1 MRWLP
6 WGLVLV
12 SLTLLPVLAPAAPK
26 QNEPAG
32 EVMYRYTKP
41 DGTLAVRATL
51 NEQAIHAGY
60 QVLDH
65 NGRVLR
71 REPPAPP
78 EEQARRREAMAAKQQ
93 AQRQAERDKELER
106 LYAGPE
112 DALRARDRQIEALEL
127 RISYATN
134 TLAQLEEKRDEE
146 VSLAARAERAGR
158 PVPEGTRQAIE
169 EYQRRMVQVRQE
181 IDGYQKDKQKVR
193 EQYAPIIERL
203 KELEDPQG

>member
-1 MRWLP
+1 MKRLLR
-6 WGLVLV
+6 GLMLT
-12 SLTLLPVLAPAAPK
+12 SLALLPVLTPAAPTQK
-26 QNEPAG
+26 ESPG
-32 EVMYRYTKP
+32 DVMYRYHKP
-41 DGTLAVRATL
+41 DGSLAVSATL
-51 NEQAIHAGY
+51 NQQAIHAGY
-60 QVLDH
+60 QVLDL

-71 REPPAPP
+71 REPAAPP
-78 EEQARRREAMAAKQQ
+78 EEQARRREAMEARRQALQQ
-93 AQRQAERDKELER
+93 AEQDKQLQR

-112 DALRARDRQIEALEL
+112 DAVRARERQIDALEL

-169 EYQRRMVQVRQE
+169 DFQRRMDQVREE
-181 IDGYQKDKQKVR
+181 IAGYEKDKQAVR

-203 KELEDPQG
+203 EELEGS

>member
-6 WGLVLV
+6 WGLVLALLALPI
-12 SLTLLPVLAPAAPK
+12 LTPAAPK

-41 DGTLAVRATL
+41 DGTLAVSATL

-60 QVLDH
+60 QVLDY

-78 EEQARRREAMAAKQQ
+78 EEQARRRQAMAAEQQ

-112 DALRARDRQIEALEL
+112 DAVRARERQIEALEL

-134 TLAQLEEKRDEE
+134 TLAQLEEKRDQE

-169 EYQRRMVQVRQE
+169 EYQRRMAHVRQE
-181 IDGYQKDKQKVR
+181 IAGYEKDKQAVR

-203 KELEDPQG
+203 EELEGS

>member
-6 WGLVLV
+6 WGLVLA
-12 SLTLLPVLAPAAPK
+12 LLALPVLPPAAPK
-26 QNEPAG
+26 QNDPAG

-41 DGTLAVRATL
+41 DGTLAVSATL

-78 EEQARRREAMAAKQQ
+78 EEQARRRQAIAAEQQ

-112 DALRARDRQIEALEL
+112 DAVRARERQIEALEL

-134 TLAQLEEKRDEE
+134 TLAQLEEKRDQE

-158 PVPEGTRQAIE
+158 PVPEGTRQAID
-169 EYQRRMVQVRQE
+169 EYQRRMAHVRQE
-181 IDGYQKDKQKVR
+181 IAGYEKDKRAVR

-203 KELEDPQG
+203 EELAGS

>member
-6 WGLVLV
+6 WGLVLA
-12 SLTLLPVLAPAAPK
+12 LLALPVLTLAAAK

-41 DGTLAVRATL
+41 DGTLAVSATL

-78 EEQARRREAMAAKQQ
+78 EEQARRRQAMAAEQQ

-112 DALRARDRQIEALEL
+112 DAVRARERQIEALEL

-134 TLAQLEEKRDEE
+134 TLAQLEEKRDQE

-169 EYQRRMVQVRQE
+169 EYQRRMAHVRQE
-181 IDGYQKDKQKVR
+181 IAGYEKDKQAVR

-203 KELEDPQG
+203 EELAGS

>member
-6 WGLVLV
+6 WGLVLA
-12 SLTLLPVLAPAAPK
+12 LLALPVLTPAAPK

-41 DGTLAVRATL
+41 DGTLAVSATL

-78 EEQARRREAMAAKQQ
+78 EEQARRRQAMEAEQQ

-112 DALRARDRQIEALEL
+112 DAVRARERQIEALEL

-134 TLAQLEEKRDEE
+134 TLAQLEEKRDQE

-169 EYQRRMVQVRQE
+169 EYQRRMAHVRQE
-181 IDGYQKDKQKVR
+181 IAGYEKDKQAVR

-203 KELEDPQG
+203 EELEGS

>member
-1 MRWLP
+1 MALLALP
-6 WGLVLV
+6 I
-12 SLTLLPVLAPAAPK
+12 LTPAAPK

-41 DGTLAVRATL
+41 DGTLAVSATL

-78 EEQARRREAMAAKQQ
+78 EEQARRRQAMAAEQQ

-112 DALRARDRQIEALEL
+112 DAVRARERQIEALEL

-134 TLAQLEEKRDEE
+134 TLAQLEEKRDQE

-169 EYQRRMVQVRQE
+169 EYQRRMAHVRQE
-181 IDGYQKDKQKVR
+181 IAGYEKDKQAVR

-203 KELEDPQG
+203 EELEGS

>member
-6 WGLVLV
+6 WGLVLA
-12 SLTLLPVLAPAAPK
+12 LLALPVLTPAAPK

-41 DGTLAVRATL
+41 DGTLAVSATL

-78 EEQARRREAMAAKQQ
+78 EEQARRRQAIAAEQQ

-112 DALRARDRQIEALEL
+112 DAVRARERQIEALEL

-134 TLAQLEEKRDEE
+134 TLAQLEEKRDQE

-158 PVPEGTRQAIE
+158 PVPEGTRQAID
-169 EYQRRMVQVRQE
+169 EYQRRMAHVRQE
-181 IDGYQKDKQKVR
+181 IAGYEKDKQAVR

-203 KELEDPQG
+203 EELAGS

>member
-1 MRWLP
+1 VRWLP
-6 WGLVLV
+6 WGLVLALLALPI
-12 SLTLLPVLAPAAPK
+12 LTPAAPK

-41 DGTLAVRATL
+41 DGTLAVSATL

-78 EEQARRREAMAAKQQ
+78 EEQARRRQAMAAEQQ

-112 DALRARDRQIEALEL
+112 DAVRARERQIEALEL

-134 TLAQLEEKRDEE
+134 TLAQLEEKRDQE

-169 EYQRRMVQVRQE
+169 EYQRRMAHVRQE
-181 IDGYQKDKQKVR
+181 IAGYEKDKQAVR

-203 KELEDPQG
+203 EELAGS

>member
-6 WGLVLV
+6 WGLVLA
-12 SLTLLPVLAPAAPK
+12 LLALPVLTLAAPK

-41 DGTLAVRATL
+41 DGTLAVSATL

-78 EEQARRREAMAAKQQ
+78 EEQARRRQAMAAEQQ

-112 DALRARDRQIEALEL
+112 DAVRARERQIEALEL

-158 PVPEGTRQAIE
+158 PVPEGTRQAID
-169 EYQRRMVQVRQE
+169 EYQRRMAHVRQE
-181 IDGYQKDKQKVR
+181 IAGYEKDKQAVR

-203 KELEDPQG
+203 EELEGS

>member
-6 WGLVLV
+6 WGLVLALLALPI
-12 SLTLLPVLAPAAPK
+12 LTPAAPK

-41 DGTLAVRATL
+41 DGTLAVSATL

-78 EEQARRREAMAAKQQ
+78 EEQARRRQAMAAEQQ

-112 DALRARDRQIEALEL
+112 DAVRARERQIEALEL

-134 TLAQLEEKRDEE
+134 TLAQLEEKRDQE

-169 EYQRRMVQVRQE
+169 EYQRRMAHVRQE
-181 IDGYQKDKQKVR
+181 IAGYEKDKQAVR

-203 KELEDPQG
+203 EELAGS

>member
-6 WGLVLV
+6 WGLVLA
-12 SLTLLPVLAPAAPK
+12 LLALPVLTLAAAK

-41 DGTLAVRATL
+41 DGTLAVSATL

-78 EEQARRREAMAAKQQ
+78 EEQARRRQAMAAEQQ

-112 DALRARDRQIEALEL
+112 DAVRARERQIEALEL

-134 TLAQLEEKRDEE
+134 TLAQLEEKRDQE

-158 PVPEGTRQAIE
+158 PVPEGTRQAID
-169 EYQRRMVQVRQE
+169 EYQRRMAHVRQE
-181 IDGYQKDKQKVR
+181 IAGYEKDKRAVR

-203 KELEDPQG
+203 EELAGS

>member
-6 WGLVLV
+6 WGLVLALLALPI
-12 SLTLLPVLAPAAPK
+12 LTPAAPK

-41 DGTLAVRATL
+41 DGTLAVSATL

-71 REPPAPP
+71 RAPPAPP
-78 EEQARRREAMAAKQQ
+78 EEQARRRQAMAAEQQ

-112 DALRARDRQIEALEL
+112 DAVRARERQIEALEL

-134 TLAQLEEKRDEE
+134 TLAQLEEKRDQE

-169 EYQRRMVQVRQE
+169 EYQRRMAHVRQE
-181 IDGYQKDKQKVR
+181 IAGYEKDKQAVR

-203 KELEDPQG
+203 EELAGS

>member
-1 MRWLP
+1 MKWLP
-6 WGLVLV
+6 RALLL
-12 SLTLLPVLAPAAPK
+12 SLALLPVLAPAAPK
-26 QNEPAG
+26 QQEPAG

-41 DGTLAVRATL
+41 DGTLAVRSTL

-60 QVLDH
+60 QVLDL

-78 EEQARRREAMAAKQQ
+78 EEQARRREMMAAKQQ
-93 AQRQAERDKELER
+93 AQRQAEQDKELER

-112 DALRARDRQIEALEL
+112 DAVRARDRQIEALEL

-158 PVPEGTRQAIE
+158 PVPEETRQAIK
-169 EYQRRMVQVRQE
+169 EYQRRMDHVRRE
-181 IDGYQKDKQKVR
+181 IAGYEQDKQAVH

-203 KELEDPQG
+203 EELEGS

>member
-6 WGLVLV
+6 WGLVLALLALPI
-12 SLTLLPVLAPAAPK
+12 LTPAAPK

-41 DGTLAVRATL
+41 DGTLAVSATL

-78 EEQARRREAMAAKQQ
+78 EEQARRRQAMAAEQQ

-112 DALRARDRQIEALEL
+112 DAVRARERQIEALEL

-134 TLAQLEEKRDEE
+134 TLAQWEDKRDEE

-158 PVPEGTRQAIE
+158 PVPEGTRQAID
-169 EYQRRMVQVRQE
+169 EYQRRMAHVRQE
-181 IDGYQKDKQKVR
+181 IAGYEKDKQAVR

-203 KELEDPQG
+203 EELEGS

>member
-6 WGLVLV
+6 WGLVLA
-12 SLTLLPVLAPAAPK
+12 SLALPVLTPAAPK

-41 DGTLAVRATL
+41 DGTLAVSATL

-78 EEQARRREAMAAKQQ
+78 EEQARRLHVLH
-93 AQRQAERDKELER
+93 QRQNRRAVRVVHVSPQLVVILLRDPAETPV
-106 LYAGPE
+106 ASAS
-112 DALRARDRQIEALEL
+112 ALAH
-127 RISYATN
+127 
-134 TLAQLEEKRDEE
+134 
-146 VSLAARAERAGR
+146 
-158 PVPEGTRQAIE
+158 
-169 EYQRRMVQVRQE
+169 RRTFSPR
-181 IDGYQKDKQKVR
+181 
-193 EQYAPIIERL
+193 
-203 KELEDPQG
+203 

>member
-6 WGLVLV
+6 WGLVLA
-12 SLTLLPVLAPAAPK
+12 LLALPVLTPAAPK

-41 DGTLAVRATL
+41 DGTLAVSATL

-78 EEQARRREAMAAKQQ
+78 EEQARRRQAMEAEQQ
-93 AQRQAERDKELER
+93 AQRQAERDKEFER

-112 DALRARDRQIEALEL
+112 DAVRARERQIEALEL

-158 PVPEGTRQAIE
+158 PVPEGTRQAID
-169 EYQRRMVQVRQE
+169 EYQRRMAHVRQE
-181 IDGYQKDKQKVR
+181 IAGYEKDKQAVR

-203 KELEDPQG
+203 EELEGS

>member
-6 WGLVLV
+6 WGLVLA
-12 SLTLLPVLAPAAPK
+12 LLALPVLTLAAAK

-41 DGTLAVRATL
+41 DGTLAVSATL

-78 EEQARRREAMAAKQQ
+78 EEQARRRQAMEAEQQ

-112 DALRARDRQIEALEL
+112 DAVRARERQIEALEL

-134 TLAQLEEKRDEE
+134 TLAQLEEKRDQE

-169 EYQRRMVQVRQE
+169 EYQRRMAHVRQE
-181 IDGYQKDKQKVR
+181 IAGYEKDKQAVR

-203 KELEDPQG
+203 EELAGS

>member
-1 MRWLP
+1 VRWLP
-6 WGLVLV
+6 WGLVLALLALPI
-12 SLTLLPVLAPAAPK
+12 LTPAAPK

-41 DGTLAVRATL
+41 DGTLAVSATL

-78 EEQARRREAMAAKQQ
+78 EEQARRRQAMAAEQQ

-112 DALRARDRQIEALEL
+112 DAVRARERQIEALEL

-134 TLAQLEEKRDEE
+134 TLAQLEEKRDQE

-169 EYQRRMVQVRQE
+169 EYQRRMAHVRQE
-181 IDGYQKDKQKVR
+181 IAGYEKDKQAVR

-203 KELEDPQG
+203 EELEGS

>member
-6 WGLVLV
+6 WGLVLA
-12 SLTLLPVLAPAAPK
+12 LLALPVLTLAAAK

-41 DGTLAVRATL
+41 DGTLAVSATL

-78 EEQARRREAMAAKQQ
+78 EEQARRRQAMAAEQQ

-112 DALRARDRQIEALEL
+112 DAVRARERQIEALEL

-134 TLAQLEEKRDEE
+134 TLAQLEEKRDQE

-169 EYQRRMVQVRQE
+169 EYQRRMAHVRQE
-181 IDGYQKDKQKVR
+181 IAGYEKDKRAVR

-203 KELEDPQG
+203 EELAGS

>member
-6 WGLVLV
+6 WGLVLA
-12 SLTLLPVLAPAAPK
+12 LLALPVLTPAAPK

-41 DGTLAVRATL
+41 DGTLAVSATL

-78 EEQARRREAMAAKQQ
+78 EEQARRRQAMEAEQQ

-112 DALRARDRQIEALEL
+112 DAVRARERQIEALEL

-169 EYQRRMVQVRQE
+169 EYQRRMAHVRQE
-181 IDGYQKDKQKVR
+181 IAGYEKDKQAVR

-203 KELEDPQG
+203 EELAGS

>member
-6 WGLVLV
+6 WGLVLALLALPI
-12 SLTLLPVLAPAAPK
+12 LTPAAPK

-41 DGTLAVRATL
+41 DGTLAVSATL

-78 EEQARRREAMAAKQQ
+78 EEQARRRQAMAAEQQ

-112 DALRARDRQIEALEL
+112 DAVRARERQIEALEL

-134 TLAQLEEKRDEE
+134 TLAQLEEKRDQE

-169 EYQRRMVQVRQE
+169 EYQRRMAHVRQE
-181 IDGYQKDKQKVR
+181 IAGYEKDKQAVR

-203 KELEDPQG
+203 EELEGS

>member
-6 WGLVLV
+6 WGLVLALLALPI
-12 SLTLLPVLAPAAPK
+12 LTPAAPK

-41 DGTLAVRATL
+41 DGTLAVSATL

-78 EEQARRREAMAAKQQ
+78 EEQARRRQAIAAEQQ

-112 DALRARDRQIEALEL
+112 DAVRARERQIEALEL

-134 TLAQLEEKRDEE
+134 TLAQLEEKRDQE

-169 EYQRRMVQVRQE
+169 EYQRRMAHVRQE
-181 IDGYQKDKQKVR
+181 IAGYEKDKQAVR

-203 KELEDPQG
+203 EELAGS

>member
-6 WGLVLV
+6 WGLVLA
-12 SLTLLPVLAPAAPK
+12 LLALPVLTLAAAK

-41 DGTLAVRATL
+41 DGTLAVSATL

-78 EEQARRREAMAAKQQ
+78 EEQARRRQAIAAEQQ

-112 DALRARDRQIEALEL
+112 DAVRARERQIEALEL

-134 TLAQLEEKRDEE
+134 TLAQLEEKRDQE

-169 EYQRRMVQVRQE
+169 EYQRRMAHVRQE
-181 IDGYQKDKQKVR
+181 IAGYEKDKQAVR

-203 KELEDPQG
+203 EELAGS

>member
-6 WGLVLV
+6 WGLVLA
-12 SLTLLPVLAPAAPK
+12 LLALPVLTLAAAK

-41 DGTLAVRATL
+41 DGTLAVSATL
-51 NEQAIHAGY
+51 NEQAIHAGD
-60 QVLDH
+60 QVLEH

-78 EEQARRREAMAAKQQ
+78 EEQARRRQAMEAEQQ

-112 DALRARDRQIEALEL
+112 DAVRARERQIEALEL

-134 TLAQLEEKRDEE
+134 TLAQLEEKRDQE

-169 EYQRRMVQVRQE
+169 EYQRRMAHVRQE
-181 IDGYQKDKQKVR
+181 IAGYEKDKQAVR

-203 KELEDPQG
+203 EELAGS

>member
-6 WGLVLV
+6 WGLVLA
-12 SLTLLPVLAPAAPK
+12 LLALPVLTLAAAK

-41 DGTLAVRATL
+41 DGTLAVSATL

-78 EEQARRREAMAAKQQ
+78 EEQARRRQAMEAEQQ

-112 DALRARDRQIEALEL
+112 DAVRARERQIEALEL

-158 PVPEGTRQAIE
+158 PVPEGTRQAID
-169 EYQRRMVQVRQE
+169 EYQRRMAHVRQE
-181 IDGYQKDKQKVR
+181 IAGYEKDKQAVR

-203 KELEDPQG
+203 EELEGS

>member
-6 WGLVLV
+6 WGLVLA
-12 SLTLLPVLAPAAPK
+12 SLALLPVLTPAAPK
-26 QNEPAG
+26 QKEPAG

-41 DGTLAVRATL
+41 DGSLAVSATL

-93 AQRQAERDKELER
+93 AQRQAQQDKELER

-112 DALRARDRQIEALEL
+112 DAVRARERQIEALEL

-134 TLAQLEEKRDEE
+134 SLAQLEEKRDEE

-158 PVPEGTRQAIE
+158 PVPDGTRQAID
-169 EYQRRMVQVRQE
+169 EYQRRMAHVRRE
-181 IDGYQKDKQKVR
+181 IAGYEKDKQAVR

-203 KELEDPQG
+203 EELEGP

>member
-6 WGLVLV
+6 WGLVLA
-12 SLTLLPVLAPAAPK
+12 LLALPVLTLAAPK

-41 DGTLAVRATL
+41 DGTLAVSATL

-78 EEQARRREAMAAKQQ
+78 EEQARRRQAMEAEQQ

-112 DALRARDRQIEALEL
+112 DAVRARERQIEALEL

-134 TLAQLEEKRDEE
+134 TLAQLEEKRDQE

-169 EYQRRMVQVRQE
+169 EYQRRMAHVRQE
-181 IDGYQKDKQKVR
+181 IAGYEKDKQAVR

-203 KELEDPQG
+203 EELEGS

>member
-1 MRWLP
+1 VRWLP
-6 WGLVLV
+6 WGLVLA
-12 SLTLLPVLAPAAPK
+12 LLALPVLTPAAPK

-41 DGTLAVRATL
+41 DGTLAVSATL

-78 EEQARRREAMAAKQQ
+78 EEQARRRQAMEAEQQ

-112 DALRARDRQIEALEL
+112 DAVRARERQIEALEL

-158 PVPEGTRQAIE
+158 PVPEGTRQAID
-169 EYQRRMVQVRQE
+169 EYQRRMAHVRQE
-181 IDGYQKDKQKVR
+181 IAGYEKDKQAVR

-203 KELEDPQG
+203 EELEGS

>member
-6 WGLVLV
+6 WGLVLALLALPI
-12 SLTLLPVLAPAAPK
+12 LTPAAPK

-41 DGTLAVRATL
+41 DGTLAVSATL

-78 EEQARRREAMAAKQQ
+78 EEQARRRQAMAAEQQ

-112 DALRARDRQIEALEL
+112 DAVRARERQIEALEL

-134 TLAQLEEKRDEE
+134 TLAQLEEKRDQE

-158 PVPEGTRQAIE
+158 PVPEGTRQAID
-169 EYQRRMVQVRQE
+169 EYQRRMAHVRQE
-181 IDGYQKDKQKVR
+181 IAGYEKDKRAVR

-203 KELEDPQG
+203 EELAGS

>member
-1 MRWLP
+1 M
-6 WGLVLV
+6 
-12 SLTLLPVLAPAAPK
+12 S
-26 QNEPAG
+26 
-32 EVMYRYTKP
+32 
-41 DGTLAVRATL
+41 ATL

-78 EEQARRREAMAAKQQ
+78 EEQARRRQAMAAEQQ

-112 DALRARDRQIEALEL
+112 DAVRARERQIEALEL

-134 TLAQLEEKRDEE
+134 TLAQLEEKRDQE

-158 PVPEGTRQAIE
+158 PVPEGTRQAID
-169 EYQRRMVQVRQE
+169 EYQRRMAHVRQE
-181 IDGYQKDKQKVR
+181 IAGYEKDKQAVR

-203 KELEDPQG
+203 EELEGS

>member
-6 WGLVLV
+6 WGLVLALLALPI
-12 SLTLLPVLAPAAPK
+12 LTPAAPK

-32 EVMYRYTKP
+32 EVMYRFTKP
-41 DGTLAVRATL
+41 DGTLAVSATL

-78 EEQARRREAMAAKQQ
+78 EEQARRRQAMAAEQQ

-112 DALRARDRQIEALEL
+112 DAVRARERQIEALEL

-169 EYQRRMVQVRQE
+169 EYQRRMAHVRQE
-181 IDGYQKDKQKVR
+181 IAGYEKDKQAVR

-203 KELEDPQG
+203 EELEGS

>member
-1 MRWLP
+1 VRWLP
-6 WGLVLV
+6 WGLVLA
-12 SLTLLPVLAPAAPK
+12 LLALPVLTPAAPK

-41 DGTLAVRATL
+41 DGTLAVSATL

-78 EEQARRREAMAAKQQ
+78 EEQARRRQAMAAEQQ

-112 DALRARDRQIEALEL
+112 DAVRARERQIEALEL

-134 TLAQLEEKRDEE
+134 TLAQLEEKRDQE

-169 EYQRRMVQVRQE
+169 EYQRRMAHVRQE
-181 IDGYQKDKQKVR
+181 IAGYEKDKQAVR

-203 KELEDPQG
+203 EELAGS

>member
-6 WGLVLV
+6 WGLVLALLALPI
-12 SLTLLPVLAPAAPK
+12 LTPAAPK

-41 DGTLAVRATL
+41 DGTLAVSATL

-78 EEQARRREAMAAKQQ
+78 EEQARRRQAMAAEQQ

-112 DALRARDRQIEALEL
+112 DAVRARERQIEALEL

-134 TLAQLEEKRDEE
+134 TLAQLEEKRDQE

-158 PVPEGTRQAIE
+158 PVPEGTRQAID
-169 EYQRRMVQVRQE
+169 EYQRRMAHVRQE
-181 IDGYQKDKQKVR
+181 IAGYEKDKQAVR

-203 KELEDPQG
+203 EELAGS

>member
-6 WGLVLV
+6 WGLVLA
-12 SLTLLPVLAPAAPK
+12 LLALPVLTPAAAK

-41 DGTLAVRATL
+41 DGTLAVSATL

-78 EEQARRREAMAAKQQ
+78 EEQARRRQAMAAEQQ

-112 DALRARDRQIEALEL
+112 DAVRARERQIEALEL

-134 TLAQLEEKRDEE
+134 TLAQLEEKRDQE

-169 EYQRRMVQVRQE
+169 EYQRRMAHVRQE
-181 IDGYQKDKQKVR
+181 IAGYEKDKQAVR

-203 KELEDPQG
+203 EELEGS

>member
-6 WGLVLV
+6 WGLVLA
-12 SLTLLPVLAPAAPK
+12 LLALPVLTPAAPK
-26 QNEPAG
+26 QNEPAV

-41 DGTLAVRATL
+41 DGTLAVSATL

-78 EEQARRREAMAAKQQ
+78 EEQARRRQAIAAEQQ

-112 DALRARDRQIEALEL
+112 DAVRARERQIEALEL

-134 TLAQLEEKRDEE
+134 TLAQLEEKRDQE

-169 EYQRRMVQVRQE
+169 EYQRRMAHVRQE
-181 IDGYQKDKQKVR
+181 IAGYEKDKQAVR

-203 KELEDPQG
+203 EELEGS

>member
-1 MRWLP
+1 LALLALP
-6 WGLVLV
+6 I
-12 SLTLLPVLAPAAPK
+12 LTPAAPK

-32 EVMYRYTKP
+32 EVMYRFTKP
-41 DGTLAVRATL
+41 DGTLAVSATL

-78 EEQARRREAMAAKQQ
+78 EEQARRRQAMAAEQQ

-112 DALRARDRQIEALEL
+112 DAVRARERQIEALEL

-169 EYQRRMVQVRQE
+169 EYQRRMAHVRQE
-181 IDGYQKDKQKVR
+181 IAGYEKDKQAVR

-203 KELEDPQG
+203 EELEGS